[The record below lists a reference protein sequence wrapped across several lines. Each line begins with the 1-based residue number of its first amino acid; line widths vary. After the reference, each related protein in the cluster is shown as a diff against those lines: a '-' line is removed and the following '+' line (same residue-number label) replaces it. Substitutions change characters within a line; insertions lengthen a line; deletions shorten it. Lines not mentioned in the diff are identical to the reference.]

1 MRAEAIV
8 RDRYDGAITGLT
20 MVIGL
25 VAIGISFY
33 LSVKYSGQHILDQF
47 AFRETQTALTAF
59 WLSRD
64 GFKLAYETPVVGAPW
79 SIPFEFPI
87 YQFIVS
93 EISRIGGFNL
103 EKVGRLV
110 SYAFLLACLAPIALI
125 SKRLFPSS
133 WRRPF
138 WIFVSLFMSSPL
150 YLYWGRSFMIESTAL
165 LFAIYFIYY
174 SLALMQRDYR
184 ARNFV
189 LAGVF
194 LLLGML
200 QKSTTMLPDLA
211 IIGLVLLAAS
221 KDQIGLRSKVMWQAI
236 AAYGI
241 AFGISYAWVKYSDL
255 VKSKNII
262 GTLLTSD
269 ALSKWNF
276 GTIDGRLSKV
286 LWIDTIWERMFVQNI
301 AGFAGAGLIMFGLIF
316 ANPKIRIYSF
326 TCLAIFLTHF
336 MVFQNLHVVH
346 TYYQT
351 STGIF
356 LIASLAIAIYGL
368 SLRFAPLRFVIPILI
383 LALVSSNLYWFSKV
397 YLDSERQPFGDD
409 SSDIVVGNL
418 IQEKTAPEKPIVVY
432 GYDWSSEIAFFSH
445 RKAMTVARWFPNY
458 YDFIDNP
465 IRYVGEIPAA
475 VIACGNERTQE
486 LKDHVTQSFKPSEM
500 VATAACDIYFR

>member
-1 MRAEAIV
+1 
-8 RDRYDGAITGLT
+8 
-20 MVIGL
+20 
-25 VAIGISFY
+25 
-33 LSVKYSGQHILDQF
+33 
-47 AFRETQTALTAF
+47 
-59 WLSRD
+59 
-64 GFKLAYETPVVGAPW
+64 
-79 SIPFEFPI
+79 
-87 YQFIVS
+87 
-93 EISRIGGFNL
+93 
-103 EKVGRLV
+103 
-110 SYAFLLACLAPIALI
+110 
-125 SKRLFPSS
+125 
-133 WRRPF
+133 
-138 WIFVSLFMSSPL
+138 
-150 YLYWGRSFMIESTAL
+150 
-165 LFAIYFIYY
+165 
-174 SLALMQRDYR
+174 
-184 ARNFV
+184 
-189 LAGVF
+189 
-194 LLLGML
+194 
-200 QKSTTMLPDLA
+200 
-211 IIGLVLLAAS
+211 
-221 KDQIGLRSKVMWQAI
+221 
-236 AAYGI
+236 
-241 AFGISYAWVKYSDL
+241 L